1 MSVRI
6 GVLLAPL
13 TFSAPAMGSSKGWL
27 IVRPR
32 GRFGCTQPP
41 GETQERYGRT
51 VWLKYGRCLHAQRGG

>member
-13 TFSAPAMGSSKGWL
+13 TFSAPATGSSKGWL

-41 GETQERYGRT
+41 GRDPEAVRANRG
-51 VWLKYGRCLHAQRGG
+51 LKYWRCLQTERGG